1 MTAITFDTL
10 KFTKRLTRSG
20 ASPELAEATAEA
32 FKDAQHESEVATK
45 TDINLL
51 RSDLGG
57 QIGSLANKIDSLE
70 SKIDTTRWILL
81 ILTIAVIAPQLKGIF

>member
-32 FKDAQHESEVATK
+32 FKDAQHESAVATK
-45 TDINLL
+45 TDMDLL

-57 QIGSLANKIDSLE
+57 RISSLE